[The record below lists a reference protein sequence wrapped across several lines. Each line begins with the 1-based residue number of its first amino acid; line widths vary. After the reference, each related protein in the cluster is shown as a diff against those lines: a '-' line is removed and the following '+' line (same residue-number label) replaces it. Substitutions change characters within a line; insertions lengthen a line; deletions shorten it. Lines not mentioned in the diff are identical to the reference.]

1 MKVATPRIPSD
12 PTDARM
18 LDLIEDNEL
27 DNAEIIDQ
35 DGVGLALPRLQMDSV
50 IFDKVQLTAAQFE
63 HLNARDVVVK
73 RSELSSSSFSNS
85 SMNRVSFDN
94 CRMTG
99 GDLSRSTLHDITFRG
114 CKLDMANFRFADL
127 RRVHFIECSFVES
140 DFLSATL
147 YDVRFESCVLEKTV
161 FEQAKCRQV
170 DLRSS
175 DLYEIS
181 GWSSL
186 RGAVIDGVQLA
197 SVAPYLAQELG
208 ISIRS

>member
-1 MKVATPRIPSD
+1 
-12 PTDARM
+12 
-18 LDLIEDNEL
+18 
-27 DNAEIIDQ
+27 
-35 DGVGLALPRLQMDSV
+35 
-50 IFDKVQLTAAQFE
+50 
-63 HLNARDVVVK
+63 
-73 RSELSSSSFSNS
+73 
-85 SMNRVSFDN
+85 
-94 CRMTG
+94 MTG

-147 YDVRFESCVLEKTV
+147 YDVRFESCMLEKTV